1 VHRKTA
7 LVIAFCA
14 ILALGFGLV
23 SWAAVNIWMQSPS
36 QITPEAEEPE
46 PAEDTVQAEPVA
58 LNEGDML
65 GSLSIPSLDETVP
78 IVEGTSEDDL
88 KKGAGHY
95 IQSVLPGDNDNCVIS
110 GHRDTFFANLGSLG
124 IGDILVVQTS
134 SGTFTYRIS
143 NIRIVDKDDRTVI
156 VPTDHAVLTL
166 TTCYPF
172 LFIGDAPNRYI
183 ISSDL
188 V

>member
-1 VHRKTA
+1 MHRKTA
-7 LVIAFCA
+7 LVLAFCV

-36 QITPEAEEPE
+36 QITPETEETE
-46 PAEDTVQAEPVA
+46 PAEDTAQAEPVA
-58 LNEGDML
+58 LNEGDVL
-65 GSLSIPSLDETVP
+65 GSLSIPSLDETLP
-78 IVEGTSEDDL
+78 IVEGTSDDDL
-88 KKGAGHY
+88 KKGVGHY
-95 IQSVLPGDNDNCVIS
+95 IQSVLPGDNDNCVLS
-110 GHRDTFFANLGSLG
+110 GHRDTVFWNLESLG
-124 IGDILVVQTS
+124 IGDLLIVQTPR
-134 SGTFTYRIS
+134 GTFTYRI
-143 NIRIVDKDDRTVI
+143 NDIRIVDADDRTVI